1 MKKKNIKNKGIGII
15 EIIVAFLF
23 FIEGVWLYTKV
34 LGTNL
39 LFTDSATGKIA
50 AYYWVFLLIG
60 LLFGIL
66 AIITIRK
73 KDLIENAKEEVAIL
87 EEVKSIENKILEETK
102 EVENESSL
110 EEIKEIENKPLEE
123 KILNDITIKEDELK
137 QKEISERVSSVEE
150 TILCE
155 ENAKAME
162 RKMEQ

>member
-15 EIIVAFLF
+15 EVIVAFLF

-34 LGTNL
+34 SGTNL

-73 KDLIENAKEEVAIL
+73 KDLVENVKEEVATL
-87 EEVKSIENKILEETK
+87 EEIESIENKLLEETK
-102 EVENESSL
+102 EAENESL
-110 EEIKEIENKPLEE
+110 EEIKVIENEALKEIENKPLEE
-123 KILNDITIKEDELK
+123 KISNDTTIKEELK
-137 QKEISERVSSVEE
+137 QEEIM
-150 TILCE
+150 ILCE
-155 ENAKAME
+155 ENIEAIE